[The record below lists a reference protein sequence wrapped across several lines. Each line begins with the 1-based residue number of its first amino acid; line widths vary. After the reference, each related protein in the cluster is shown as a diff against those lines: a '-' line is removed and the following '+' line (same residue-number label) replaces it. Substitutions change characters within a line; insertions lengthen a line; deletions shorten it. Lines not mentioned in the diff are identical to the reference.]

1 MSLSTILII
10 AGLLGA
16 LLGVKKPWIGGIA
29 GLLIGPSLFYICI
42 SSSIIPLVIVTL
54 FCCLLGLACSL
65 VSSILI
71 AGLKGKGH
79 KPGTAYVGGFGV
91 HHPGGIILANGERS
105 VLKEKNIR
113 REIVI
118 SY

>member
-16 LLGVKKPWIGGIA
+16 VLGVKRPWMGGIT
-29 GLLIGPSLFYICI
+29 GLLIAPLLFYFNI
-42 SSSIIPLVIVTL
+42 SSNIIPLIIVTL
-54 FCCLLGLACSL
+54 FCFFFSFACGLI
-65 VSSILI
+65 SSILI
-71 AGLKGKGH
+71 SGLKGKGH
-79 KPGTAYVGGFGV
+79 KVGTAYVGGFGV
-91 HHPGGIILANGERS
+91 HHPGGIILANGERK

>member
-1 MSLSTILII
+1 MSLSTIIFTVM
-10 AGLLGA
+10 LLGA
-16 LLGVKKPWIGGIA
+16 ILGVKKPWMGGIA
-29 GLLIGPSLFYICI
+29 GLLIAPSFFYFSI
-42 SSSIIPLVIVTL
+42 SSDIIPLVIVTL
-54 FCCLLGLACSL
+54 ICFPLSLACGF
-65 VSSILI
+65 VSSILF

-79 KPGTAYVGGFGV
+79 KVGTAYVGGFGA
-91 HHPGGIILANGERS
+91 HHPGGIILANGERK

>member
-16 LLGVKKPWIGGIA
+16 VLGVKKPWMGGFT
-29 GLLIGPSLFYICI
+29 GLLIAPSLLYIYVSSNPIFLIIVALFCFFF
-42 SSSIIPLVIVTL
+42 SLACGFVSSIIT
-54 FCCLLGLACSL
+54 
-65 VSSILI
+65 
-71 AGLKGKGH
+71 AGLKGRGH
-79 KPGTAYVGGFGV
+79 KAGTTYIGGFGA
-91 HHPGGIILANGERS
+91 HHPGGLILANGERK